1 MELVEIKGQKNLIK
15 EFLMLPVRLYK
26 DEKNWIRPLDNDI
39 EAVFDP
45 AKNKNFRRGEATRW
59 ILRDAQGRTIGRVAA
74 FFDKKSKNK
83 GNDQPTGGMGFFEC
97 INDQAAANILFD
109 ACKEWLKE
117 RGLEAMDGPINFG
130 DRDRWWGLLVEGF
143 TEPNYCMPY
152 NFLYYKDLLENYG
165 FKLYFKQYTYHRPV
179 KNLPL
184 GDKLEARAD
193 KIIAD
198 PDYQFRYIKKSKL
211 DDAAHYFRTVYNA
224 AWARHSGVKEMS
236 ELQAKSIMKQ
246 LKPVID
252 PKLIYFGFYK
262 GEPVS
267 FFLSLP
273 ELNQVFK
280 HVNGKLNLIGKLK
293 FLYYKYL
300 GKNKKIFGLVFGVSP
315 EHQGK
320 GVDAAM
326 IKSYT
331 GLAWKASFP
340 YEDIEMNWIGDF
352 NPKMMRVCEQIGAKI
367 IKTHITYRKLFDESI
382 EYKRMPIID

>member
-1 MELVEIKGQKNLIK
+1 MELVEIKGEKDLVK
-15 EFLMLPVRLYK
+15 EFLMLPVHLYK
-26 DEKNWIRPLDNDI
+26 DEKNWIRPLDKDI

-45 AKNKNFRRGEATRW
+45 EKNKSFRRGEAIRW
-59 ILRDAQGRTIGRVAA
+59 ILRDSTGRTIGRIAA
-74 FFDKKSKNK
+74 FYDNKSKAK

-97 INDQAAANILFD
+97 INDQAAADILFD
-109 ACKEWLKE
+109 TCKKWLQDK
-117 RGLEAMDGPINFG
+117 GMEAMDGPINFG
-130 DRDRWWGLLVEGF
+130 DRDRWWGLLVDGF

-152 NFLYYKDLLENYG
+152 NFIYYKDLLENYG

-184 GDKLEARAD
+184 SDKLEARAD
-193 KIIAD
+193 KIMDD
-198 PDYQFRYIKKSKL
+198 PDYSFRYLKKSQL
-211 DDAAHYFRTVYNA
+211 QEAATYFRAVYNA

-236 ELQAKSIMKQ
+236 EAQAKNIMKQ

-280 HVNGKLNLIGKLK
+280 HVNGKLDLLGKLK
-293 FLYYKYL
+293 FVYYKYL

-331 GLAWKASFP
+331 SLAWKPGFP
-340 YEDIEMNWIGDF
+340 YENIEMNWIGDF

-367 IKTHITYRKLFDESI
+367 IKTHITFRKLFDENK
-382 EYKRMPIID
+382 EFKRMPIID